1 MSKFIYIADNCINLH
16 KVKWAETLP
25 SGICTGVFFNDGTS
39 IRLEGVTAKDFY
51 DQIRMASNEVQS
63 RRQS

>member
-1 MSKFIYIADNCINLH
+1 MNKFIYMAGNCINLY

-25 SGICTGVFFNDGTS
+25 SGICTEVFFNDGTS

-51 DQIRMASNEVQS
+51 DEIRRVRNEVQS
-63 RRQS
+63 R

>member
-1 MSKFIYIADNCINLH
+1 MNNFIYIADNCINLY

-25 SGICTGVFFNDGTS
+25 SGICTEVFFNDMSS

-51 DQIRMASNEVQS
+51 DQIRRVRNEVQS
-63 RRQS
+63 R